1 MFFSAIQYRG
11 QNKRPLR
18 TLKIEYTAHRHITCN
33 PSRKVGAPRSSERKG
48 ARNTYT
54 LLFVGRQEGDDA
66 YRGWLCFRKS
76 KIKESTYVKYDAVL
90 EKHIKPKLG
99 ECLPLGITTGLV
111 DDFSKELLFESRL
124 SAKTVH
130 DILVIGKRACGL

>member
-1 MFFSAIQYRG
+1 MFFSAIQYSG

-33 PSRKVGAPRSSERKG
+33 QSRKVGAPRSSERKG

-66 YRGWLCFRKS
+66 YRG
-76 KIKESTYVKYDAVL
+76 
-90 EKHIKPKLG
+90 
-99 ECLPLGITTGLV
+99 
-111 DDFSKELLFESRL
+111 
-124 SAKTVH
+124 
-130 DILVIGKRACGL
+130 

>member
-1 MFFSAIQYRG
+1 MNGFTPRAYTNLHHRYTKPNTIAYFLRAYYVLLHGRLFFYALFVLLLREINWAILFFSKRGLIFDVFSAIQYRG

-66 YRGWLCFRKS
+66 YRG
-76 KIKESTYVKYDAVL
+76 
-90 EKHIKPKLG
+90 
-99 ECLPLGITTGLV
+99 
-111 DDFSKELLFESRL
+111 
-124 SAKTVH
+124 
-130 DILVIGKRACGL
+130 

>member
-54 LLFVGRQEGDDA
+54 LLFVGRQKGDDA
-66 YRGWLCFRKS
+66 YYGVCDNL
-76 KIKESTYVKYDAVL
+76 IYAYDAVSDTWSVL
-90 EKHIKPKLG
+90 EKK
-99 ECLPLGITTGLV
+99 
-111 DDFSKELLFESRL
+111 
-124 SAKTVH
+124 
-130 DILVIGKRACGL
+130 